1 MQKGKKDNITLELF
15 NIEKEYRDTIVNI
28 EPSSNVIYL
37 ADVFK
42 KKRELEKKDER
53 NSILRAFLNHAKQL
67 NW

>member
-1 MQKGKKDNITLELF
+1 MQKEKKDNITIDLF

-37 ADVFK
+37 ADVFEK
-42 KKRELEKKDER
+42 KKELRKKDKK